1 MRRVLRNNALRRIM
15 PSLLC
20 IIIIVQFYIF
30 SAQES
35 IRTLLV
41 IGVKKMT
48 TTLPRNILIQS
59 VAGGG
64 KSTLCNRLA
73 YLWANN
79 SAEIQRLDNFDLVF
93 LIKVNLIQPEDKS
106 IYDYIHRELLPDVDN
121 ICDVIKDLKMLFIVD
136 GYDELRGNKTVVEDL
151 LAKHVYPQST
161 VILTTRY
168 GQTPALKYFSNGFGI
183 TSLSS
188 KDVKKFLSKLPRSTD
203 ATLTQINLSTHPL
216 GAILSTP
223 LFLWFYYLLGEEVFK
238 GVDVSSRT
246 SLFTHIL
253 DGILHKASDRLM
265 KTETECRKAVEMLE
279 KVAYKCLCDDNL
291 HFDKPLGD
299 LSANLGLVKQS
310 KSHLNVKAN
319 TTYTFTH
326 KSLAE
331 YLAARYIAKHTSL
344 LRNIFKQT
352 DRHVVALLSKIPELQ
367 DQIRRQTSL
376 VLYFMCGL
384 ITMEVQL
391 VSLCKAF
398 FPVMLPGDSHDTHL
412 SLQCAA
418 EVQMTKPLA
427 HVMMKHVLVKVT
439 RDWKR
444 REVLREE
451 VSVKCDH
458 GCNQYC
464 ALGIKRLHE

>member
-1 MRRVLRNNALRRIM
+1 M
-15 PSLLC
+15 
-20 IIIIVQFYIF
+20 
-30 SAQES
+30 
-35 IRTLLV
+35 RTLLV
-41 IGVKKMT
+41 SGVKKMT
-48 TTLPRNILIQS
+48 TTAPRNILIQS

-79 SAEIQRLDNFDLVF
+79 STEIQRLDNFYLVF
-93 LIKVNLIQPEDKS
+93 LIKVNLIQRADKS
-106 IYDYIHRELLPDVDN
+106 IYDYINRELLSDVDN

-188 KDVKKFLSKLPRSTD
+188 DDVQTFLSKLPRSTD
-203 ATLTQINLSTHPL
+203 TTLTQINLDTHPL

-253 DGILHKASDRLM
+253 DGILLKAADRLN
-265 KTETECRKAVEMLE
+265 KTKAECNGAVQQLE
-279 KVAYKCLCDDNL
+279 CAAYECLCIDKL
-291 HFDKPLGD
+291 LFVKPLSD
-299 LSANLGLVKQS
+299 LSANLGLVKQTQ
-310 KSHLNVKAN
+310 SHLNLKLH

-331 YLAARYIAKHTSL
+331 YLAARCIVKHI
-344 LRNIFKQT
+344 NC
-352 DRHVVALLSKIPELQ
+352 DVNVMLSMIPEVQ
-367 DQIRRQTSL
+367 DQDRRKASL
-376 VLYFMCGL
+376 ILYFVCGL
-384 ITMEVQL
+384 LTREDQL
-391 VSLCKAF
+391 MSLCKAF
-398 FPVMLPGDSHDTHL
+398 LPVVASEDSHKQHL

-418 EVQMTKPLA
+418 EVQMTKSLA
-427 HVMMKHVLVKVT
+427 HVMKDRVCEDV
-439 RDWKR
+439 R
-444 REVLREE
+444 
-451 VSVKCDH
+451 C
-458 GCNQYC
+458 GAQCNQYC

>member
-1 MRRVLRNNALRRIM
+1 M
-15 PSLLC
+15 
-20 IIIIVQFYIF
+20 
-30 SAQES
+30 
-35 IRTLLV
+35 RTLLV
-41 IGVKKMT
+41 TGVKKMT
-48 TTLPRNILIQS
+48 TTAPRNILIQS

-106 IYDYIHRELLPDVDN
+106 IYDYIHRELLPDVNN

-136 GYDELRGNKTVVEDL
+136 GYDELRGNNDVVEDL

-188 KDVKKFLSKLPRSTD
+188 DDVQSFLSKLPRSTD
-203 ATLTQINLSTHPL
+203 TTLTHINLDTHPL

-253 DGILHKASDRLM
+253 DGILHKAAARLN
-265 KTETECRKAVEMLE
+265 KTKAECKKAVEMLE
-279 KVAYKCLCDDNL
+279 KLAYECLRKDNL
-291 HFDKPLGD
+291 NFGKPLSD
-299 LSANLGLVKQS
+299 LSAKLGLVKQS
-310 KSHLNVKAN
+310 QSHLNLKLH

-331 YLAARYIAKHTSL
+331 YLAARYIV
-344 LRNIFKQT
+344 KQSG
-352 DRHVVALLSKIPELQ
+352 DDLHALLSDIPEVQ
-367 DQIRRQTSL
+367 DAERRQTSL
-376 VLYFMCGL
+376 VFYFMCGL
-384 ITMEVQL
+384 LTREDQL
-391 VSLCKAF
+391 MSLCKAF
-398 FPVMLPGDSHDTHL
+398 LPVVTSGDSHKQHL

-418 EVQMTKPLA
+418 EVQMTKSLA
-427 HVMMKHVLVKVT
+427 HVMKDRVCEKV
-439 RDWKR
+439 
-444 REVLREE
+444 VCG
-451 VSVKCDH
+451 SH
-458 GCNQYC
+458 CNQYC
-464 ALGIKRLHE
+464 TLGIKRLHE

>member
-1 MRRVLRNNALRRIM
+1 M
-15 PSLLC
+15 
-20 IIIIVQFYIF
+20 
-30 SAQES
+30 
-35 IRTLLV
+35 RTLLV
-41 IGVKKMT
+41 NGVKKMT
-48 TTLPRNILIQS
+48 TTSPRNILIQS

-151 LAKHVYPQST
+151 LAKHVCPQST
-161 VILTTRY
+161 VILTTRD

-188 KDVKKFLSKLPRSTD
+188 DDVQTFLSKLPRSTD
-203 ATLTQINLSTHPL
+203 ATLTQINLDTHPL

-223 LFLWFYYLLGEEVFK
+223 LFLWFYYLLGKEVFK

-253 DGILHKASDRLM
+253 DGILLKAADRLN
-265 KTETECRKAVEMLE
+265 KTKAKCNEAVQQLECA
-279 KVAYKCLCDDNL
+279 AYECLCIDKL
-291 HFDKPLGD
+291 HFVKPLSD
-299 LSANLGLVKQS
+299 LSANLGLVKQTQ
-310 KSHLNVKAN
+310 SHLNLKLH

-331 YLAARYIAKHTSL
+331 YLTARCIVKHI
-344 LRNIFKQT
+344 NC
-352 DRHVVALLSKIPELQ
+352 DVNVMLSMIPEVQ
-367 DQIRRQTSL
+367 DQDRRKASL
-376 VLYFMCGL
+376 ILYFVCGL
-384 ITMEVQL
+384 LTREDQL
-391 VSLCKAF
+391 MSLCKTF
-398 FPVMLPGDSHDTHL
+398 LPEVTSGRDSHTHHL
-412 SLQCAA
+412 GLQCYA
-418 EVQMTKPLA
+418 EMTPTKSLT
-427 HVMMKHVLVKVT
+427 HVM
-439 RDWKR
+439 KR
-444 REVLREE
+444 RVCK
-451 VSVKCDH
+451 VVKCEEQ
-458 GCNQYC
+458 CNQYC